1 MRRSNEKRFKEEK
14 VLSVRIN
21 QTRAPAVTRKT
32 SKYQRQKIAQVTRS
46 IQKDRSELFNDQHES
61 ELSQQVVGGVST
73 SYELENL
80 NSNQKRSGFDSIQLI
95 NKRCQQSTGTT

>member
-1 MRRSNEKRFKEEK
+1 M
-14 VLSVRIN
+14 RIN
-21 QTRAPAVTRKT
+21 KTRAPAATRKP
-32 SKYQRQKIAQVTRS
+32 SKYQRRKIAQVTRS
-46 IQKDRSELFNDQHES
+46 IQKDRSELFNDQHKS

-80 NSNQKRSGFDSIQLI
+80 HSNERRSGFDSIQLI